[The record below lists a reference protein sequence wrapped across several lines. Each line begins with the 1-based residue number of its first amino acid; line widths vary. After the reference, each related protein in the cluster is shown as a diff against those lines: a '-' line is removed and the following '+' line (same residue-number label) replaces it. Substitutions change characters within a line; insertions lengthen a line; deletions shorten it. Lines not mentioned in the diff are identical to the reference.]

1 MIAFASLL
9 QPLENILTDILEW
22 LHTSAGL
29 SWAVS
34 IIVLTLMVRM
44 VMVPL
49 TVRQIHSM
57 QRLQVLAPELKALQ
71 AKYKTDKKRQQE
83 EVMRFYKEN
92 KVNPAASCLPLLL
105 QIPIFIS
112 LFYVLRGFEKEIFP
126 LYGEPASALS
136 FLGIVP
142 NITDPVNAHWS
153 GWLLL
158 VVYVLSQLVAAL
170 LTPVTDKT
178 QRIIFIVL
186 PFAFV
191 PFIVNFPTGLLLYWV
206 TTNLWTVGQGLVTRR
221 MLPKPVVQPKRKLQD
236 SAEGSARATA
246 RGGQGGRA
254 VLGRVRPAARAP
266 AQEART
272 ADPAMTTEELP
283 LGPNQVEGTGE
294 TVGEA
299 KWAALRELE
308 RRNPGIE
315 KSQVRFQ
322 VVSEGERGL
331 LGVGF
336 TPARVIAELSG
347 KAPKA
352 PKPPAEEKPGTPA
365 AELRQ
370 LVELVCDALGVPA
383 TVSISESGTDLT
395 ARISGSDVA
404 LLIGKR
410 GQTID
415 AIQHLANAVL
425 RTEDGPHLTATV
437 DAAGYRAR
445 RRQTLERAAEQA
457 AQEALADGRSVPL
470 EPMSAVERKLVH
482 LYLQERGGVTTES
495 EGAEPNRRIVVAPAE

>member
-1 MIAFASLL
+1 M
-9 QPLENILTDILEW
+9 
-22 LHTSAGL
+22 
-29 SWAVS
+29 
-34 IIVLTLMVRM
+34 
-44 VMVPL
+44 
-49 TVRQIHSM
+49 
-57 QRLQVLAPELKALQ
+57 
-71 AKYKTDKKRQQE
+71 
-83 EVMRFYKEN
+83 
-92 KVNPAASCLPLLL
+92 
-105 QIPIFIS
+105 
-112 LFYVLRGFEKEIFP
+112 
-126 LYGEPASALS
+126 
-136 FLGIVP
+136 
-142 NITDPVNAHWS
+142 NAHWS

-158 VVYVLSQLVAAL
+158 VVYVVSQLVAAL

-191 PFIVNFPTGLLLYWV
+191 FFIVNFPVGLLLYWV

-221 MLPKPVVQPKRKLQD
+221 MMPKPVAPPKRSSRTPAQD
-236 SAEGSARATA
+236 APAPAPATA
-246 RGGQGGRA
+246 KAA
-254 VLGRVRPAARAP
+254 VPASSSGSRRSPA
-266 AQEART
+266 AQEARP
-272 ADPAMTTEELP
+272 ADPAMTSEELP
-283 LGPNQVEGTGE
+283 LGPDQVEGTGE

-308 RRNPGIE
+308 RRHPGIE

-347 KAPKA
+347 QAPKA
-352 PKPPAEEKPGTPA
+352 AKPRVEEEPGTPSA
-365 AELRQ
+365 QLRE

-383 TVSISESGTDLT
+383 TVAISESGGDLT

-425 RTEDGPHLTATV
+425 RSEDGPQLTAIV

-457 AQEALADGRSVPL
+457 AQEALADGRPVPL

-495 EGAEPNRRIVVAPAE
+495 EGAEPNRRIVVAPATELDG